1 MTQTCQICELT
12 QDELD
17 ADGIEDIVVGPAG
30 EGRGSY
36 CTICRSDGLRER
48 TVLSKREA
56 EVAAH
61 KQISGA
67 SHATIA
73 DRLGLDKST
82 VDEYSRRFK
91 DKIRKSRA
99 TVNELSEFL

>member
-1 MTQTCQICELT
+1 MAQTCHNCGLT

-17 ADGIEDIVVGPAG
+17 EDGIEEIVVGPPG
-30 EGRGSY
+30 EGRDSA
-36 CTICRSDGLRER
+36 CTICRADYLRER

-67 SHATIA
+67 THETIA
-73 DRLGLDKST
+73 ERLDLDKST
-82 VDEYSRRFK
+82 VDEYSRRMK
-91 DKIRKSRA
+91 EKVKKSRV
-99 TVNELSEFL
+99 TQNELSDFL